1 MDFFVVA
8 KWGVFNELSIAY
20 CYQAE
25 RYKPLGLEIFP
36 QRVEPRATHLEFL
49 INGDV
54 KIASQHLTGTTTKE
68 RALFKMT
75 DSEQN
80 L

>member
-1 MDFFVVA
+1 M
-8 KWGVFNELSIAY
+8 WRQNGECLMSLLLLIATR
-20 CYQAE
+20 QNNTSLWVL
-25 RYKPLGLEIFP
+25 RYSLK
-36 QRVEPRATHLEFL
+36 RVESRATHLEFL
-49 INGDV
+49 INDDV
-54 KIASQHLTGTTTKE
+54 KIAWQHLTGTTTKV